1 MKGGEE
7 GGRGR
12 GERGRG
18 RGEGGGE
25 GGGREGEREG
35 EGEGGEYY
43 KTLLGNQVNL
53 TVTQPKSSDPLRP
66 LLHPA
71 F

>member
-1 MKGGEE
+1 MKGGE
-7 GGRGR
+7 GGGER
-12 GERGRG
+12 ERGRG
-18 RGEGGGE
+18 RGGE
-25 GGGREGEREG
+25 GEEEREG

>member
-1 MKGGEE
+1 MKGGEGERE
-7 GGRGR
+7 GGR
-12 GERGRG
+12 RGRG

-25 GGGREGEREG
+25 GGGKEGEREG
-35 EGEGGEYY
+35 GGEGGEHY

-53 TVTQPKSSDPLRP
+53 TVTKPKSSDPLRP

>member
-1 MKGGEE
+1 MKGGEGERE
-7 GGRGR
+7 GGG
-12 GERGRG
+12 RGRG

-25 GGGREGEREG
+25 GGEH
-35 EGEGGEYY
+35 Y

-53 TVTQPKSSDPLRP
+53 TVTKPKSSDPLRP